1 MKRKLDEADST
12 QDAASNKR
20 KNSSATLLSPYGEE
34 KATLPDILTSEFW
47 LGVAP
52 LLHCCNESY
61 WATTAAVHPMTENR
75 SELQQ
80 TRRRRLLTDG
90 YCYLSA
96 DSDMSDIV
104 GRIAEAMEQLVRQ
117 HEPTKS

>member
-12 QDAASNKR
+12 QDVASNKR
-20 KNSSATLLSPYGEE
+20 KNSSATQYGEE

-61 WATTAAVHPMTENR
+61 WATTAAVHPMAEKR
-75 SELQQ
+75 PELQQ

-117 HEPTKS
+117 HGPTRS